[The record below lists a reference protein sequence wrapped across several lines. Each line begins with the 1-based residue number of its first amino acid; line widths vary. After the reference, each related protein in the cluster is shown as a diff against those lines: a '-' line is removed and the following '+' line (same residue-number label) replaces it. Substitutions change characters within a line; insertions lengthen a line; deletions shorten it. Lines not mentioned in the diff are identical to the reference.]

1 MVKAIRMCLRTFIQY
16 SRLSAMNCF
25 KLYALAKL
33 HAMLKF
39 HVKPYASG
47 FILSLA
53 LSHALLSFMLRAFPI
68 ANDLNQLD
76 VPEYIYSQSF
86 LFMQCFLQSQ

>member
-1 MVKAIRMCLRTFIQY
+1 
-16 SRLSAMNCF
+16 MNCF

-53 LSHALLSFMLRAFPI
+53 LSRALLSFKPVYLSLMLWAFPI